1 MRSPALRRARRTTRK
16 SGSAIAVQPSVEVA
30 MPQRVGVSQTAEA
43 PPTVRFFRLIADAPM
58 PVRADRSVGGTVP
71 TRAFRY
77 CEPLRT
83 ASAFGWYVF
92 PPIDFSLTFD
102 GVDTRWSLDGGDTW
116 QNLDSIQYPG
126 FSDLFNEH
134 CPAVARDCAPP
145 LLAVGAEPGI
155 IAVWSGLIARTAP
168 GWSLLVR
175 PPANLPRSNRYDS
188 YEGIIETDRWTGPLF
203 TNIRLT
209 KTDVPIEFKRE
220 TPSSGSSAPTGNL
233 QRRDSRQLRCR
244 RRYCRVPCERVVR
257 IRRDGC
263 CAGHWYKP

>member
-1 MRSPALRRARRTTRK
+1 
-16 SGSAIAVQPSVEVA
+16 
-30 MPQRVGVSQTAEA
+30 MPQSVGASQAAEA
-43 PPTVRFFRLIADAPM
+43 TPTVRFFRLIADAPM

-92 PPIDFSLTFD
+92 PPIDFSLYFD
-102 GVDTRWSLDGGDTW
+102 GVDTSWSLDGGDTW

-145 LLAVGAEPGI
+145 FLAVGAEPGI

-220 TPSSGSSAPTGNL
+220 TPYLQVQALPREIYGDETVGNFDVVGDLADFPAGEWSGYVETVVAPGTGTDREPANYAKAA
-233 QRRDSRQLRCR
+233 R
-244 RRYCRVPCERVVR
+244 RRT
-257 IRRDGC
+257 
-263 CAGHWYKP
+263 A

>member
-1 MRSPALRRARRTTRK
+1 
-16 SGSAIAVQPSVEVA
+16 

-43 PPTVRFFRLIADAPM
+43 PPTVCFFRLIADAPM

-220 TPSSGSSAPTGNL
+220 TPYLQVQALPREIYSDETVGNFDVVGDIAEFPASEWSGYVETVVAPGTGT
-233 QRRDSRQLRCR
+233 SREPANYAKAAR
-244 RRYCRVPCERVVR
+244 RRS
-257 IRRDGC
+257 G
-263 CAGHWYKP
+263 